1 MNHKNCYT
9 DSMWYENRQ
18 VGESQSAVVHV
29 YEGLSSTVSVQC
41 MHTDIKH
48 YKIYTLDL
56 HCSSIYC
63 TIYNKAFLWQ
73 IGTSKQA

>member
-18 VGESQSAVVHV
+18 VGESQSAVVNV

-48 YKIYTLDL
+48 YKMYRFALQQYILY
-56 HCSSIYC
+56 HI
-63 TIYNKAFLWQ
+63 Q
-73 IGTSKQA
+73 